1 MERSF
6 DRGNLQK
13 QFPLM
18 ALCSWSP
25 KKPLAT
31 VISSWP
37 RLQRVKKINLPY
49 PETPRSKH
57 FPALSNNLG
66 ICNSFQLNQACIS
79 HAHTLSAA
87 QTTHSSQNS
96 LNKWLKISSLEITI
110 FDLNMMVESGLYFF
124 ILKFTEPLQRYLLTC
139 QANSAFLGR
148 LFCTVQQQF

>member
-1 MERSF
+1 
-6 DRGNLQK
+6 
-13 QFPLM
+13 M
-18 ALCSWSP
+18 ALSSWSP

-49 PETPRSKH
+49 PETPRSKL

-87 QTTHSSQNS
+87 QTTHSTQNVR
-96 LNKWLKISSLEITI
+96 NKCEKLEHIGKVI
-110 FDLNMMVESGLYFF
+110 FDIPFTIQSHAESM
-124 ILKFTEPLQRYLLTC
+124 KKSWEPLRIYQLTKGQLISKC
-139 QANSAFLGR
+139 PFGVLVQTKIPTKKFYK
-148 LFCTVQQQF
+148 FCPRI